1 MNESTRFRMRVLAI
15 IGLSLFATLGARL
28 WYLQVM
34 TSEQAVAVAHSNVTR
49 VIPVP
54 APRGRILDVH
64 GRVLVGNRTTTVLTM
79 NRHELEEADF
89 DDDRTR
95 VLLTEV
101 AVEINRGGHLM
112 KVADVERALGDPSY
126 GRYDD
131 VPIAHDVG
139 EDLLVYFGERP
150 ERFPGVRV
158 AESTVRSYL
167 YGDLATHV
175 LGWVGP
181 VNDAEL
187 RNRRPPEGKE
197 YRLRDRTGKAGVELM
212 FEDDLRGVS
221 GRKVVEVDRLGEIV
235 RERPDLFVAP
245 LPGDDVVLSIDVDV
259 QYLAERELE
268 RSIHR
273 ARTQEPEQDP
283 KDPSRLLPAY
293 DAPGGA
299 VVVLD
304 PGAGSVLA
312 LASYPSYDPNE
323 SIGGFSS
330 ERWAELNDPA
340 NDLPMFNRAIQGEYA
355 PGSTFK
361 LFTAHAA
368 WHAGVFGVGAVPRA
382 DVAGHDPGAYV
393 LRSCGDVD
401 PTDPPPGCRY
411 RNAGEKQYDDV
422 DLVRSLTVSSDVYY
436 YRIGESIYVNPGHP
450 DTAIQDAAAAYGL
463 GLETGITLPF
473 EQDGYLPTPANR
485 RQRHEDNP
493 VAFPEWGWSTGD
505 NVITAIGQG
514 EVLATPLQLANAFA
528 TFANGG
534 IRFAPNVVDRV
545 VDLDGGLVRAFGPR
559 ALSEVSIDPGFRR
572 RVVNGLVGVTADEEG
587 TAYWAFNSEATGGTY
602 FPLDE
607 YPVAAK
613 TGTAEVRGK
622 ADTSVFAAFAPAEAP
637 TLTAVAILEEAG
649 FGSRVAAPLVAR
661 LLERVL
667 EGTVPPA
674 PLAADRYA
682 RSTALPLCVAW
693 HRWRTGDTLDR
704 LEAADPAAQD
714 VGGPVLDASGR
725 VVVRGIEVDCEDLID
740 EVLDA
745 FDGRE
750 GAGAGAGAGAGSGEG
765 GD

>member
-34 TSEQAVAVAHSNVTR
+34 SSEQAVAVARSNVTR

-79 NRHELEEADF
+79 NRHELAEADF
-89 DDDRTR
+89 DEEQVRS
-95 VLLTEV
+95 LLTSV
-101 AVEINRGGHLM
+101 AVEINRGGQLM
-112 KVADVERALGDPSY
+112 KVRDVERALTDPSY

-150 ERFPGVRV
+150 DRFPGVRV
-158 AESTVRSYL
+158 SESTVRSYL

-187 RNRRPPEGKE
+187 GSRRPPTGKE
-197 YRLRDRTGKAGVELM
+197 YRLRDHIGKAGVELM
-212 FEDDLRGVS
+212 FEDDLRGVA
-221 GRKVVEVDRLGEIV
+221 GHKVVEVDRLGEIV

-245 LPGDDVVLSIDVDV
+245 LPGDDVVLSLDVDV

-273 ARTQEPEQDP
+273 ARAQEPELDP

-293 DAPGGA
+293 NAPGGA

-304 PGAGSVLA
+304 PTDGSVLA

-323 SIGGFSS
+323 SIGGFSL
-330 ERWAELNDPA
+330 EQWAVLNDPA

-393 LRSCGDVD
+393 LRSCGEVD

-411 RNAGEKQYDDV
+411 RNAGEKQYQDV

-436 YRIGESIYVNPGHP
+436 YRIGESIYINPDHP

-514 EVLATPLQLANAFA
+514 EVLVTPLQLANAFA

-534 IRFAPNVVDRV
+534 TRFAPNVVDRV
-545 VDLDGGLVRAFGPR
+545 ADRDGEVVRAFGPR
-559 ALSEVSIDPGFRR
+559 ELSEIKMDPGFRQ
-572 RVVNGLVGVTADEEG
+572 RVLNGLVGVTADEEG
-587 TAYWAFNSEATGGTY
+587 TAYWAFNSEETGGAY

-607 YPVAAK
+607 ILVAAK

-637 TLTAVAILEEAG
+637 SHAAVAILEEAG
-649 FGSRVAAPLVAR
+649 FGSRMAAPLVAR
-661 LLERVL
+661 LMKAVL
-667 EGTVPPA
+667 GGTVPAA

-693 HRWRTGDTLDR
+693 QRWRTGDTLDR
-704 LEAADPAAQD
+704 LEAVDPTAAD

-725 VVVRGIEVDCEDLID
+725 VVVRGIEVDCVDLIE
-740 EVLDA
+740 EVLEEFDA
-745 FDGRE
+745 QLGE
-750 GAGAGAGAGAGSGEG
+750 ATAGEG
-765 GD
+765 G